1 MKKRGKNAC
10 LLAKITSLHLKW
22 FQKNGPLVPS
32 RRELER
38 GNEEEELESL
48 KREIKDVNDKL
59 DTIERRQFR
68 LFQFLR
74 D

>member
-1 MKKRGKNAC
+1 MSVSQDNITAC
-10 LLAKITSLHLKW
+10 EVVS
-22 FQKNGPLVPS
+22 KNGPLVPS